1 MNTTTAAESPFGR
14 RRRRQYSAE
23 FKAQAVAACQR
34 PGVSIAA
41 IALMHQV
48 NANLLRRWVS
58 EAEGGSSTQITTR
71 AARAPASLAPIPLTA
86 SVVPAFVPIQIDE
99 ERSRSSEIRV
109 EVQRGSQS
117 VLVCWPTSA
126 AAECVV
132 WLREWLK

>member
-1 MNTTTAAESPFGR
+1 VNTTTAEDSPFGR

-23 FKAQAVAACQR
+23 FKAKVVAACQR

-48 NANLLRRWVS
+48 NANLLRRWVG
-58 EAEGGSSTQITTR
+58 EAEGRSPTPITIRT
-71 AARAPASLAPIPLTA
+71 ATAPSSLAPVALTA
-86 SVVPAFVPIQIDE
+86 SVTPAFVPIRLDE
-99 ERSRSSEIRV
+99 NRPSEIRV

-117 VLVCWPTSA
+117 VSVSWPTSA
-126 AAECVV
+126 ATECAT

>member
-1 MNTTTAAESPFGR
+1 VNTTTAEDSPFGR

-23 FKAQAVAACQR
+23 FKTEVVAACQR

-48 NANLLRRWVS
+48 NANLLRRWVG
-58 EAEGGSSTQITTR
+58 EAEDRSPTPITTR
-71 AARAPASLAPIPLTA
+71 TATAPSSRA
-86 SVVPAFVPIQIDE
+86 SVALTTSVTPAFVPIRLDE
-99 ERSRSSEIRV
+99 ASHRPSEIRV

-117 VLVCWPTSA
+117 ISVSWPTSA
-126 AAECVV
+126 ATECAG

>member
-1 MNTTTAAESPFGR
+1 VNTTTAEDSPFGR

-23 FKAQAVAACQR
+23 FKTEVVAACQR

-48 NANLLRRWVS
+48 NANLLRRWVG
-58 EAEGGSSTQITTR
+58 EAEDRSPTPITT
-71 AARAPASLAPIPLTA
+71 APSSRA
-86 SVVPAFVPIQIDE
+86 SVALTTSVTPAFVPIRLDE
-99 ERSRSSEIRV
+99 ASHRPSEIRV

-117 VLVCWPTSA
+117 ISVSWPTSA
-126 AAECVV
+126 ATECAG